1 MAFNINNFKGQAL
14 PFGGA
19 RPTLFE
25 VIVGNPLNLGEALD
39 AASVSQFRFVCRSA
53 QIPPSALGT
62 IEIPYFGRKIKLAGD
77 RVFQSWQVTV
87 MNDEDFSV
95 RSMLEKWSNALNTIE
110 TNIRRPLGELNY
122 KADVEVRQFGKNGN
136 GNAPIRSYKLIGAFP
151 TVISPIDLDW
161 NSTDQIENFTV
172 TFEYDYWLPSLTNEL
187 NQYNGKELGSSSG
200 ATLGAQ

>member
-1 MAFNINNFKGQAL
+1 MAFNINNFKSDAL

-25 VIVGNPLNLGEALD
+25 VTVGGPISLGETLEKGTLD
-39 AASVSQFRFVCRSA
+39 KFKFVCRSA

-87 MNDEDFSV
+87 MNDEDFAV

-110 TNIRRPLGELNY
+110 TNVRRTDRENNY
-122 KADVEVRQFGKNGN
+122 KSEINVIQYGKNGQS
-136 GNAPIRSYKLIGAFP
+136 PLREYTLIGAFP

-172 TFEYDYWLPSLTNEL
+172 TFEYDYWLPTKQKEL
-187 NQYNGKELGSSSG
+187 NVYNGKELGG
-200 ATLGAQ
+200 VAQ

>member
-25 VIVGNPLNLGEALD
+25 VIVGAPPNLGEALD
-39 AASVSQFRFVCRSA
+39 AASLSQFRFVCRAA

-122 KADVEVRQFGKNGN
+122 KSDVLVRQFGKNGA
-136 GNAPIRSYKLIGAFP
+136 GGAPIRVYKLIGAFP

-172 TFEYDYWLPSLTNEL
+172 TFEYDYWLPDLGNEL
-187 NQYNGKELGSSSG
+187 NTYNGKELSSTG
-200 ATLGAQ
+200 AGLGAQ

>member
-1 MAFNINNFKGQAL
+1 MAFNINNFKSDAL

-25 VIVGNPLNLGEALD
+25 VTVGGPIALGEELET
-39 AASVSQFRFVCRSA
+39 STIRKFRFVCRSA

-87 MNDEDFSV
+87 MNDEDFAV

-110 TNIRRPLGELNY
+110 TNVRRPIRELDY
-122 KADVEVRQFGKNGN
+122 KSEINVIQYGKNGLS
-136 GNAPIRSYKLIGAFP
+136 PLREYTLMGAFP
-151 TVISPIDLDW
+151 TVISPVDLDW

-172 TFEYDYWLPSLTNEL
+172 TFEYDYWLPTKQNQL
-187 NQYNGKELGSSSG
+187 NNYSGKELGG
-200 ATLGAQ
+200 I

>member
-1 MAFNINNFKGQAL
+1 MAFNINDFKSQAL

-25 VIVGNPLNLGEALD
+25 VVVGGPLALGEGLD
-39 AASVSQFRFVCRSA
+39 ASSISQFRFVCRSA

-87 MNDEDFSV
+87 MNDEDFTV
-95 RSMLEKWSNALNTIE
+95 RSMLEKWSNAINTIE
-110 TNIRRPLGELNY
+110 TNVRRPVTELNY
-122 KADVEVRQFGKNGN
+122 KSEITVNQYGKNGAA
-136 GNAPIRSYKLIGAFP
+136 GTPIRQYQLIGAFP
-151 TVISPIDLDW
+151 TVVSPIDLDW

-172 TFEYDYWLPSLTNEL
+172 TFEYDYWLPFGLQEL
-187 NQYNGKELGSSSG
+187 NSYSGKERSGLLG
-200 ATLGAQ
+200 T

>member
-1 MAFNINNFKGQAL
+1 MAFNINNFKSDAL

-25 VIVGNPLNLGEALD
+25 VTVGGPISLGETLEKSTLD
-39 AASVSQFRFVCRSA
+39 KFKFVCRSA

-87 MNDEDFSV
+87 MNDEDFAV

-110 TNIRRPLGELNY
+110 TNVRRTDRENNY
-122 KADVEVRQFGKNGN
+122 KSEINVIQYGKNGQ
-136 GNAPIRSYKLIGAFP
+136 AALREYTLIGAFP

-172 TFEYDYWLPSLTNEL
+172 TFEYDYWLPTKQKEL
-187 NQYNGKELGSSSG
+187 NVYNGKELSG
-200 ATLGAQ
+200 LAP